1 MNYINRYLEDIIFDP
16 LFERQIKIITGPR
29 QCGKTTLAKNKLKIE
44 NCENFYYNW
53 DSPEIRRKY
62 RIYGNF
68 LPENNTK
75 NKKWV
80 CFDEI
85 HKMPKWKNILKGF
98 FDSYENQYN
107 FLVTGSARI
116 DILRRAGDSLT
127 GRYFLFKL
135 YPFILSEINGKSI
148 KDIMVKDEAI
158 DYITKNIENKNG
170 EQEKMEDML
179 TYSGFPEPLLKSNER
194 FLKMWNQE
202 YFETV
207 IRSDLKELS
216 NLQFIEKAID
226 IIYLLTGK
234 IGSPLSIESIAQDTE
249 LNFRTVKRYIDYLNI
264 NYLVFYIPTFTG
276 NLKRLNKKMKKL
288 FFYNYSLLQDEAA
301 RFENYVALELKVRT
315 DLWNLLT
322 KDKYDI
328 FFIRNR
334 EGKET
339 DFLIVKNSKPFF
351 LCEVKLKDTHIETHH
366 RYFAE
371 KLGNIPFVQIVKEKD
386 ILKRENKNY
395 FIVSASRFF
404 N

>member
-1 MNYINRYLEDIIFDP
+1 
-16 LFERQIKIITGPR
+16 
-29 QCGKTTLAKNKLKIE
+29 
-44 NCENFYYNW
+44 
-53 DSPEIRRKY
+53 
-62 RIYGNF
+62 
-68 LPENNTK
+68 
-75 NKKWV
+75 
-80 CFDEI
+80 
-85 HKMPKWKNILKGF
+85 
-98 FDSYENQYN
+98 
-107 FLVTGSARI
+107 
-116 DILRRAGDSLT
+116 
-127 GRYFLFKL
+127 
-135 YPFILSEINGKSI
+135 
-148 KDIMVKDEAI
+148 
-158 DYITKNIENKNG
+158 
-170 EQEKMEDML
+170 
-179 TYSGFPEPLLKSNER
+179 
-194 FLKMWNQE
+194 
-202 YFETV
+202 V

-226 IIYLLTGK
+226 IIYLLPGK

-288 FFYNYSLLQDEAA
+288 FFYNYTLLQDEAA

-351 LCEVKLKDTHIETHH
+351 LCEVKLKDTHIESHH